1 MHRAQPRPLAVVF
14 DLDGVLLNSAP
25 CHRYAFEEVFRPF
38 GIRDFEYRQYAG
50 WKTSNVIEAVLRSA
64 GREPAPQMIAELA
77 AEKSRLARETILE
90 SNPVA
95 PDSILVLE
103 RLSKEYMLA
112 LASSGS
118 RASIALF
125 LSSNGCAHLFQ
136 SVLCGDDVSCSK
148 PHPEIYQRTFAA
160 LNVTPGNAIVV
171 EDAVAGIQ
179 AARAAGAGAV
189 IGVEGTCAPPEL
201 TAAGASAVIRGVR
214 ELPEFLCDSYASPVS
229 PKY

>member
-1 MHRAQPRPLAVVF
+1 MHRTQPRPSAVVF
-14 DLDGVLLNSAP
+14 DLDGVLLDSAP
-25 CHRYAFEEVFRPF
+25 CHRRAFEEVLGPF
-38 GIRDFEYRQYAG
+38 GIRGFDYSQYAG
-50 WKTSNVIEAVLRSA
+50 WKTSNVIEDVLRSA
-64 GREPAPQMIAELA
+64 GREPAPELIAELA
-77 AEKSRLARETILE
+77 AKKSRLARETLLE

-95 PDSILVLE
+95 SDCIPVLE
-103 RLSKEYMLA
+103 GLSREYKLA

-160 LNVTPGNAIVV
+160 LSVAPGRAIVV

-189 IGVEGTCAPPEL
+189 IGVEGTCTPSEL
-201 TAAGASAVIRGVR
+201 TGAGASGVIRGVR
-214 ELPEFLCDSYASPVS
+214 DLPEFLCDSYESAAA
-229 PKY
+229 PKH